1 MKTKN
6 SKSTGGIKGFLQR
19 AGKSFQVGGLL
30 AKDWGF
36 WLAKKSG
43 RIGFILATTSM
54 VVLMPL
60 MLEIGREAQVRRN
73 SHRLKKETRH
83 NMYSFSC
90 LFIIVCVFQ
99 MLEVE
104 RSQVKDLRSQGY
116 ADRQL
121 QEMGFSDSALHSP
134 SVALKK

>member
-6 SKSTGGIKGFLQR
+6 SKNQAGGIKGFLQR

-60 MLEIGREAQVRRN
+60 MLEIGREAQG
-73 SHRLKKETRH
+73 
-83 NMYSFSC
+83 
-90 LFIIVCVFQ
+90 
-99 MLEVE
+99 LEVE